1 MTCKTFIELKNL
13 KLKTQI
19 GFYAASD
26 IVPNV
31 HLLDMTL
38 AVKSKYVLIAE
49 DGMQSVFDYDPLI
62 KAVERLASDCHYETQ
77 EFLMTRIAQAC
88 AAYQEIESIDIVL
101 RKAPLRNGSGSL
113 GVRLF
118 LEGDSLQ
125 NLSKHAPNTV

>member
-1 MTCKTFIELKNL
+1 MTCKTFIELKSL

-26 IVPNV
+26 LIPNE

-62 KAVERLASDCHYETQ
+62 IEIERLAGECHYETQ
-77 EFLMTRIAQAC
+77 EYLLTRIAQAC

-101 RKAPLRNGSGSL
+101 RKSPLRNGSGSL

-118 LEGDSLQ
+118 LEGDSLTK
-125 NLSKHAPNTV
+125 LK

>member
-1 MTCKTFIELKNL
+1 MTCKTFIEFKNL

-26 IVPNV
+26 LVPNEY
-31 HLLDMTL
+31 LLDMTL

-49 DGMQSVFDYDPLI
+49 DGMQSVFDYDPLTI
-62 KAVERLASDCHYETQ
+62 EIERLASDCHYETQ
-77 EFLMTRIAQAC
+77 EFLISRIAQAC
-88 AAYQEIESIDIVL
+88 AAYQEIGSIDIVL

-118 LEGDSLQ
+118 LEGDSLAQ
-125 NLSKHAPNTV
+125 LK

>member
-1 MTCKTFIELKNL
+1 MTCKTFIEFKNL

-26 IVPNV
+26 LVPNEY
-31 HLLDMTL
+31 LLDMTL

-49 DGMQSVFDYDPLI
+49 DGMQSVFDYDPLTI
-62 KAVERLASDCHYETQ
+62 EIERLASDCHYETQ
-77 EFLMTRIAQAC
+77 EFLISRIAQSC
-88 AAYQEIESIDIVL
+88 AAYEEIESIDIVL

-118 LEGDSLQ
+118 LEGDSLAQ
-125 NLSKHAPNTV
+125 LK

>member
-19 GFYAASD
+19 GHYAASD
-26 IVPNV
+26 LVPNE
-31 HLLDMTL
+31 HLLDVTF

-49 DGMQSVFDYDPLI
+49 DGMQSVFDYDPLTLEI
-62 KAVERLASDCHYETQ
+62 ERLAGDCHYETQ
-77 EFLMTRIAQAC
+77 EYLVTRIAQAC

-101 RKAPLRNGSGSL
+101 RKSPLRNGTGSL

-118 LEGDSLQ
+118 VEGDSLAK
-125 NLSKHAPNTV
+125 LK

>member
-1 MTCKTFIELKNL
+1 MTCKTFIELKSL

-26 IVPNV
+26 LIPNE

-62 KAVERLASDCHYETQ
+62 IEIERLAGECHYETQ
-77 EFLMTRIAQAC
+77 EYLLTRIAQAC

-101 RKAPLRNGSGSL
+101 RKSPLRNGSGLL

-118 LEGDSLQ
+118 LEGDSLRK
-125 NLSKHAPNTV
+125 LK